1 MVMRQNFLPYN
12 QPDIGDEEIRAVT
25 QVLRSGW
32 LTRGPVTQQFE
43 QTLQD
48 LLEVPYVVAVSSCT
62 AALHLALVLHNV
74 GPGDEVVT
82 TPMTF
87 VASINAILETGATP
101 VLVDINP
108 VTGNINLDAAKA
120 AINEK
125 TRAILPVHYGG
136 LPVDM
141 AALIALR
148 DRYGLAI
155 IEDAAHALGARYEG
169 RNIGSFGNVAC
180 FSFYATKNI
189 TTGEGGALSLTDPD
203 LVQKARTMSLH
214 GLSRQAWNRYS
225 SGGTWAYDV
234 TMLGFKY
241 NMTDIQAA
249 LGLTQL
255 ARLGDMQKKRRALAF
270 RYHEKLSRLPLKLP
284 TEPSFTDHAWH
295 LYAVRLDRNK
305 TSARRNTVIQDL
317 ARHAIGTSV
326 HFIPVYRFTYYQD
339 RFGWRPEDFPMTE
352 AFYETELSLPLYP
365 SMTIQD
371 VDDVAQAL
379 ATSLTGG

>member
-1 MVMRQNFLPYN
+1 MVMRQNFLAYN
-12 QPDIGDEEIRAVT
+12 QPDIGDDEIRAVT

-32 LTRGPVTQQFE
+32 LTRGPLTQQFE
-43 QTLQD
+43 ETLQD

-62 AALHLALVLHNV
+62 AALHLALVIHNV
-74 GPGDEVVT
+74 GPGDEVIT

-108 VTGNINLDAAKA
+108 VTGNINLDAAEDV
-120 AINEK
+120 ITEK

-141 AALIALR
+141 TALTGLGG
-148 DRYGLAI
+148 RYGLAI
-155 IEDAAHALGARYEG
+155 IEDAAHALGSRYEG
-169 RNIGSFGNVAC
+169 KPIGSFGHAAC
-180 FSFYATKNI
+180 FSFYPTKNI
-189 TTGEGGALSLTDPD
+189 TTGEGGALSLSDPD
-203 LVQKARTMSLH
+203 MAQKARTMSLH
-214 GLSRQAWNRYS
+214 GLSHHAWNRYGH
-225 SGGTWAYDV
+225 GGAWAYDV

-249 LGLTQL
+249 LGLAQL
-255 ARLGDMQKKRRALAF
+255 ARLGDMQKKRRTLAL
-270 RYHEKLSRLPLKLP
+270 RYREKLSKLPLKLP
-284 TEPSFTDHAWH
+284 TEPAFSDHSWH
-295 LYAVRLDRNK
+295 LYAARLDRDK
-305 TSARRNTVIQDL
+305 TGAHRDRIVQEL
-317 ARHAIGTSV
+317 ARHGIGTSV
-326 HFIPVYRFTYYQD
+326 HFIPVYRFSYYRD

-365 SMTIQD
+365 SMTIHD

-379 ATSLTGG
+379 AACLAGS